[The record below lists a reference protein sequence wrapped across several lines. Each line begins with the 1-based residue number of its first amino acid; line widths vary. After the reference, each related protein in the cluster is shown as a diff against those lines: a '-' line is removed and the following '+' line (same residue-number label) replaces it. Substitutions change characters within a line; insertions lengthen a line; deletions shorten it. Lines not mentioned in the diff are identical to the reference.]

1 MVRLVFQLH
10 NNMNISMIASVGK
23 NNELGKNN
31 NLIWRFKEDLNFF
44 KDITTG
50 HVIVMG
56 RKTFESLPKM
66 LPNRHH
72 VVITSK
78 DYINDE
84 VEIFNNIDDFLES
97 YKDYEDE
104 IFIIGGSSIYNEFLD
119 YSNKLYLTEID
130 SEDEYADAYFPYFDK
145 SSWYKDYIG
154 EEQEVN
160 NIKYKHVL
168 YRKK

>member
-1 MVRLVFQLH
+1 
-10 NNMNISMIASVGK
+10 MNISIVAAIGK

-31 NLIWRFKEDLNFF
+31 NLIWHLKGDMKFF
-44 KDITTG
+44 RELTTN

-72 VVITSK
+72 IVITSNNNLNNE
-78 DYINDE
+78 IE
-84 VEIFNNIDDFLES
+84 VFKNIESFLET

-104 IFIIGGSSIYNEFLD
+104 IFIIGGSSIYKSFLD

-130 SEDEYADAYFPYFDK
+130 EECKNADVYFPYFDK
-145 SSWYKDYIG
+145 SLWSKEYISDEL
-154 EEQEVN
+154 EEN
-160 NIKYKHVL
+160 NIKYRHVL
-168 YRKK
+168 YKNS

>member
-1 MVRLVFQLH
+1 MD
-10 NNMNISMIASVGK
+10 ISIIAAIGK

-31 NLIWRFKEDLNFF
+31 DLIWHLKGDMKFF
-44 KDITTG
+44 RELTTN

-72 VVITSK
+72 IIISNNNL
-78 DYINDE
+78 NDKVE
-84 VEIFNNIDDFLES
+84 VFNNINSFLEK

-104 IFIIGGSSIYNEFLD
+104 IFIIGGSSIYKAFLD

-130 SEDEYADAYFPYFDK
+130 EEDKNADVYFPLFDK
-145 SSWYKDYIG
+145 SLWDKEYISEDK
-154 EEQEVN
+154 EEK
-160 NIKYKHVL
+160 NIKYRHVL
-168 YRKK
+168 YRRVK